1 MQYYTFAKFV
11 FADNARADPSITTSA
26 FVGTNIETDLPFL
39 GFRLLSMIQ
48 FDLTDLRGSCV
59 TSTYSVEDGPKP
71 VI

>member
-1 MQYYTFAKFV
+1 MQGEPFLHLSALLRGTSMT
-11 FADNARADPSITTSA
+11 RSA